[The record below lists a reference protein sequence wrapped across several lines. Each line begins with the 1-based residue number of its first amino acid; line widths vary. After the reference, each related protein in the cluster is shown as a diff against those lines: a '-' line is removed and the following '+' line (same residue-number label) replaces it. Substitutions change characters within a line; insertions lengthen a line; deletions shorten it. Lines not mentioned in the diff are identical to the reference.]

1 MGSIGVLC
9 SASLYKKTKGGRLEF
24 YGWRRRTKIGSRSI
38 KRHGTSLSCFVVC
51 LEQGV
56 SKQLGEGFVNDI
68 KHEESSLTSHW
79 TRCRY
84 FISSGLPQGK
94 GLRAYWLYSNTQ
106 RTRLNRHKRNW
117 RANMKSGWDLPLLP
131 PLLPS

>member
-51 LEQGV
+51 LEQGA
-56 SKQLGEGFVNDI
+56 SKQQGEEFVNDI
-68 KHEESSLTSHW
+68 KHEGSSLASH
-79 TRCRY
+79 
-84 FISSGLPQGK
+84 
-94 GLRAYWLYSNTQ
+94 
-106 RTRLNRHKRNW
+106 
-117 RANMKSGWDLPLLP
+117 
-131 PLLPS
+131 

>member
-1 MGSIGVLC
+1 MGSIGVLY
-9 SASLYKKTKGGRLEF
+9 SASLYKKTKGGLDCCR
-24 YGWRRRTKIGSRSI
+24 WRRRTKIGSRSI

-56 SKQLGEGFVNDI
+56 SEQQGGGICQRYKTRRV
-68 KHEESSLTSHW
+68 KSS
-79 TRCRY
+79 
-84 FISSGLPQGK
+84 ISLNKVSLFHLFRPPSRK
-94 GLRAYWLYSNTQ
+94 RLRAYWLLSNTQ